1 MKNSTHEIMHNGNK
15 TSPEQHAGFKEMFTR
30 KVKIIYTNKNW
41 CSNYRKYAFIIQK
54 CVPLHSHA

>member
-30 KVKIIYTNKNW
+30 KVKIIYTNKN
-41 CSNYRKYAFIIQK
+41 
-54 CVPLHSHA
+54 